1 MATVFLNWAFIGET
15 KNPKSLVEEIRNK
28 RRSGALPSE
37 INVYYDEN
45 LDEIIINTDNGRIRR
60 PVIVVKNGKPKLTEK
75 HIKDLAAGK
84 IKFDDLIKSGIIE
97 YLDTDEEENS
107 YIAIRPEEVTKEH
120 THLEINPLVIFGL
133 SSSLIPYGEY
143 DRGDRVNFGAKMI
156 GQSLG
161 FYVSN
166 FMIRTDTKSNILLY
180 PQVPL
185 STTQTFDVF
194 DLNKHPGGQNV
205 VIALLTYGGYNM
217 EDAIILNKGSIERGF
232 GRSFFFRTYQ
242 TEETR
247 YGGGQTDE
255 VKIPDK
261 DVRGYRSESSYA
273 FLNEDGIVAPETP
286 LKGGDVLVGKTSPLR
301 FLGRDEFLSG
311 IQNRRETSLL
321 VRHGEK
327 GIADKILLSE
337 TQNGD
342 KLIKVTVRD
351 LRIPELGDKFAS
363 RHGQKGVVGLIIP
376 EEDMPFTENGITPDI
391 IMNPHSIPS
400 RLTIGQLLEILGGK
414 VAALRGKKNDGTMF
428 NCERE
433 DDIRKEL
440 QKLGFR
446 NDGKE
451 VLYNGITGE
460 KMEVEIYIGII
471 YYQKLEH
478 MVANKIHARSRGP
491 VALLTKQPTEGRANE
506 GGLRLGEME
515 KDCLIAHGAPLVL
528 KERFS
533 SDEVEIPICKK
544 CGIVAVYDWR
554 KNKYHCPLCGK
565 GSNIETIKMSYSF
578 NLMLNE
584 LKSLL
589 IFPKIRLEE

>member
-1 MATVFLNWAFIGET
+1 LATVFLNWAFIGET

>member
-273 FLNEDGIVAPETP
+273 FLNEDGVVAPETP

>member
-1 MATVFLNWAFIGET
+1 LATVFLNWAFIGET

-273 FLNEDGIVAPETP
+273 FLNEDGVVAPETP

>member
-1 MATVFLNWAFIGET
+1 M
-15 KNPKSLVEEIRNK
+15 
-28 RRSGALPSE
+28 
-37 INVYYDEN
+37 
-45 LDEIIINTDNGRIRR
+45 
-60 PVIVVKNGKPKLTEK
+60 
-75 HIKDLAAGK
+75 
-84 IKFDDLIKSGIIE
+84 
-97 YLDTDEEENS
+97 
-107 YIAIRPEEVTKEH
+107 
-120 THLEINPLVIFGL
+120 
-133 SSSLIPYGEY
+133 
-143 DRGDRVNFGAKMI
+143 
-156 GQSLG
+156 
-161 FYVSN
+161 
-166 FMIRTDTKSNILLY
+166 
-180 PQVPL
+180 
-185 STTQTFDVF
+185 
-194 DLNKHPGGQNV
+194 
-205 VIALLTYGGYNM
+205 
-217 EDAIILNKGSIERGF
+217 
-232 GRSFFFRTYQ
+232 
-242 TEETR
+242 
-247 YGGGQTDE
+247 
-255 VKIPDK
+255 
-261 DVRGYRSESSYA
+261 
-273 FLNEDGIVAPETP
+273 
-286 LKGGDVLVGKTSPLR
+286 
-301 FLGRDEFLSG
+301 
-311 IQNRRETSLL
+311 
-321 VRHGEK
+321 
-327 GIADKILLSE
+327 LSE